1 MKFFKQVNNITG
13 WAVFL
18 VALITYTL
26 TLEATTSFW
35 DCGEFISGAYKM
47 QVVHPPGA
55 PVFLLIGRIFTLF
68 AFDDPYWIAWTVNFL
83 SGLTSAF
90 AVLFLFWI
98 TTGFARKVV
107 AKNGEP
113 TKTQTLVTIATG
125 VIAALAC
132 TFTDTIWFSAVE
144 GEVYAMSLFF
154 MMLVFWCM
162 MKWESSESDAISD
175 RWLVLIFFL
184 LGVSSGVHLLS
195 FLAIPA
201 MALIFYFKRVEKPNL
216 LGVLSSLAVGVVILG
231 FFFKGIVSKM
241 ISIIAGFELTFTND
255 AGLGYGSGFVVFAVL
270 TLVVLLGGLA
280 LSHISKENEKNAKG
294 GYLAFLSIYLFV
306 VLYIGLDKL
315 LYAVLA
321 ALAVVGIYFV
331 LKQTDSATIK
341 KIFSKRALNTL
352 FLSLIMVFMGF
363 STYFIVIIRANAD
376 TPINM
381 NRPSNVFALESYLNR
396 EQYGDRPLLYGPHYD
411 AYPIE
416 RITTG
421 KKYVPVADGSEYKF
435 IGDKFGYRFDPK
447 EEMLLPRMGSWQ
459 NDGHKVAYRDM
470 VQPDFKVV
478 SSNGTVQKI
487 FKNTTGWQS
496 ALKSAEA
503 YVNSQPD
510 AQGLKVKD
518 MITERENMSFFFSY
532 QVGVMYLRYFMWN
545 FSGRQ
550 NDLQGRFDNN
560 DGNWITGIPFIDDS
574 LIGPQDEAPDHV
586 KNNFAHNKYFLLP
599 FLLGLLGM
607 VFHFKRDPK
616 SALIVLALFMFAGV
630 LQVVYLNSPPF
641 EPRERDYTL
650 VGSFVTFCLWIGF
663 GMLAIYSAL
672 KDKVGTN
679 PALGGSF
686 LLCLIVPVLLGTQN
700 WDDHDRSE
708 RYTARDYAINY
719 LESCA
724 PNAVVFTQGD
734 NDTYPLWYVQE
745 VEGVRT
751 DVRVV
756 NLSLLGVD
764 WYVEQLNYKMNDAA
778 ALKLSHTPDKYLGSN
793 RDYVQYFAGQGVD
806 DSYKELSQVVNFIA
820 SDDARTKVQTRGG
833 ESVDFLPATKFKISV
848 DKEQIIANNVVP
860 KENYEKIVP
869 EITWDLGKGS
879 LLKND
884 LITLDIIANNL
895 WERPIYFAVSVS
907 PDAHL
912 GLTNY
917 LQLEGLSYRIVPV
930 FNNDQYT
937 GYMATDIM
945 LDNVMTKFQWGGV
958 ERKKMIDYKVKS
970 GETLASVAYDHN
982 LTVSEVKA
990 LNSLSS
996 DEVAAGQTLK
1006 LEVAR
1011 PMYMDENI
1019 LRMTMNLRSNFGRL
1033 AEKLMETGRK
1043 EDAAAVLD
1051 KCLDVLP
1058 LENVPY
1064 NLFMIKFP
1072 DIYYKVGE
1080 VEKARLVTRK
1090 MLDIFEAQFKY
1101 STETQAWD
1109 PGYQSSRGQA
1119 LAVVQELLRIATAN
1133 NDTEMKE
1140 LITERANALQSF
1152 M

>member
-1 MKFFKQVNNITG
+1 MKFFKQINNLTG

-55 PVFLLIGRIFTLF
+55 PVFLLIGRLFTLF

-98 TTGFARKVV
+98 TTGFAKKIV
-107 AKNGEP
+107 AKDGEP
-113 TKTQTLVTIATG
+113 SQLQSWVIIATG
-125 VIAALAC
+125 AIAALAC

-162 MKWESSESDAISD
+162 MKWESAEDPRYRD

-201 MALIFYFKRVEKPNL
+201 MALIYYFKRFQKPTPVGIL
-216 LGVLSSLAVGVVILG
+216 ASLAAGVVILG

-241 ISIIAGFELTFTND
+241 IGIIAGFELMFTNTF
-255 AGLGYGSGFVVFAVL
+255 GMPFGSGFTVFAII
-270 TLVVLLGGLA
+270 LVALMLAAVAYTHRNNKHDLHVAA
-280 LSHISKENEKNAKG
+280 LS
-294 GYLAFLSIYLFV
+294 FL
-306 VLYIGLDKL
+306 
-315 LYAVLA
+315 
-321 ALAVVGIYFV
+321 
-331 LKQTDSATIK
+331 
-341 KIFSKRALNTL
+341 
-352 FLSLIMVFMGF
+352 MVFMGF

-396 EQYGDRPLLYGPHYD
+396 EQYGDRPLLYGPHYN
-411 AYPIE
+411 AYPTE

-421 KKYVPVADGSEYKF
+421 KKYVPSADGSEYTY
-435 IGDKFGYRFDPK
+435 IGDKFGYKFDPK
-447 EEMLLPRMGSWQ
+447 EEMLFPRMGSWQ
-459 NDGHKVAYRDM
+459 NDGHQAAYRVM
-470 VQPDFKVV
+470 IQPDFKVV
-478 SSNGTVQKI
+478 TSGGTVKKV
-487 FKNTTGWQS
+487 FKNTKGWEDAYNNAKSYVATQADGQS
-496 ALKSAEA
+496 L
-503 YVNSQPD
+503 QI
-510 AQGLKVKD
+510 KD
-518 MITERENMSFFFSY
+518 VVTERDNWYFFFTY
-532 QVGVMYLRYFMWN
+532 QVGVMYWRYFMWN

-550 NDLQGRFDNN
+550 NDVQGRFDNN
-560 DGNWITGIPFIDDS
+560 EGKWITGIPFIDEGR
-574 LIGPQDEAPDHV
+574 IGPMDEAPDYV
-586 KNNFAHNKYFLLP
+586 KDNFAHNEYFMLP
-599 FLLGLLGM
+599 FILGLIGM
-607 VFHFKRDPK
+607 VFHFKQDPK
-616 SALIVLALFMFAGV
+616 SALIVLALFLFAGV

-663 GMLAIYSAL
+663 GVLAIYSAISE
-672 KDKVGTN
+672 KTGAK
-679 PALGGSF
+679 PAFAGVFVLSLG
-686 LLCLIVPVLLGTQN
+686 IPVLLATQN

-745 VEGVRT
+745 VEGIRT

-764 WYVEQLNYKMNDAA
+764 WYVEQLNYKMNDAP
-778 ALKLSHTPDKYLGSN
+778 ALKLSHTPDKYLGST
-793 RDYVQYFAGQGVD
+793 RDYVQHFAQND
-806 DSYKELSQVVNFIA
+806 DGSYKELLQVVNFIA
-820 SDDARTKVQTRGG
+820 SDDPRTKVQTRAG
-833 ESVDFLPATKFKISV
+833 ESVDYLPSTKFKITV
-848 DKEQIIANNVVP
+848 DRSQVMANKVVP
-860 KENYEKIVP
+860 EEYYDKIQP

-907 PDAHL
+907 PDAHM

-917 LQLEGLSYRIVPV
+917 LQLEGLSYRVVPV
-930 FNNDQYT
+930 LNTDQYT

-945 LDNVMTKFQWGGV
+945 LDNVMNKFQWGGV
-958 ERKKMIDYKVKS
+958 ERKMTINYKVKANDN
-970 GETLASVAYDHN
+970 LADIAYAHN
-982 LTVSEVKA
+982 LTVAEVKA
-990 LNSLSS
+990 MNNLSG
-996 DEVAAGQTLK
+996 DEVSAGQALK
-1006 LEVAR
+1006 LEVSK
-1011 PMYMDENI
+1011 PIYMDENI

-1033 AEKLMETGRK
+1033 AEKLLEEGRK
-1043 EDAAAVLD
+1043 EEAAAVLD

-1058 LENVPY
+1058 LQNVPY

-1072 DIYYKVGE
+1072 DVYYKAGE
-1080 VEKARLVTRK
+1080 TDKARLVTRK
-1090 MLDIFEAQFKY
+1090 MLDIYEAQFKY
-1101 STETQAWD
+1101 ATATQKWD
-1109 PGYQSSRGQA
+1109 PAYQRTRGQA
-1119 LAVVQELLRIATAN
+1119 LAVVQELLRVATAN
-1133 NDTEMKE
+1133 NDEEMKQ
-1140 LITERANALQSF
+1140 LITTRANALQNY

>member
-1 MKFFKQVNNITG
+1 MKFFKQINNITG

-107 AKNGEP
+107 AKDGEP
-113 TKTQTLVTIATG
+113 TQMQSFAIMATG
-125 VIAALAC
+125 AIAALAC

-162 MKWESSESDAISD
+162 MKWESAEDARYRD

-201 MALIFYFKRVEKPNL
+201 MALIYYFKRFNKPTPIGIL
-216 LGVLSSLAVGVVILG
+216 AALGIGVVILG

-241 ISIIAGFELTFTND
+241 ISIIAGFELAFTN
-255 AGLGYGSGFVVFAVL
+255 GLGMPYGSGFTFFAII
-270 TLVVLLGGLA
+270 LVAAMLAAVAYAHRKNKHDLHVAA
-280 LSHISKENEKNAKG
+280 LS
-294 GYLAFLSIYLFV
+294 FL
-306 VLYIGLDKL
+306 
-315 LYAVLA
+315 
-321 ALAVVGIYFV
+321 
-331 LKQTDSATIK
+331 
-341 KIFSKRALNTL
+341 
-352 FLSLIMVFMGF
+352 MVFMGF

-421 KKYVPVADGSEYKF
+421 KKYVPTADGSEYQF
-435 IGDKFGYRFDPK
+435 IGDKFGYKFDPK

-459 NDGHKVAYRDM
+459 NDAHKVAYRDM

-478 SSNGTVQKI
+478 TSNGTIKKI

-496 ALKSAEA
+496 AQQSAEA

-510 AQGLKVKD
+510 GASLKVKD
-518 MITERENMSFFFSY
+518 MISERENMSFFFKY
-532 QVGVMYLRYFMWN
+532 QVGVMYWRYFMWN

-550 NDLQGRFDNN
+550 NDVQGRFDNN
-560 DGNWITGIPFIDDS
+560 DGNWITGIPFIDEAR
-574 LIGPQDEAPDHV
+574 IGPQDEAPDYL
-586 KNNFAHNKYFLLP
+586 KNNFAHNEYFMLP
-599 FLLGLLGM
+599 FILGLIGM
-607 VFHFKRDPK
+607 FFHFKQDPK
-616 SALIVLALFMFAGV
+616 SAMIVLALFLFAGV

-663 GMLAIYSAL
+663 GMLAIYNAL
-672 KDKVGTN
+672 KDKVGN
-679 PALGGSF
+679 APALGSTF
-686 LLCLIVPVLLGTQN
+686 VLCMAVPVLLAAQN

-764 WYVEQLNYKMNDAA
+764 WYIEQLNYKMNNAP

-833 ESVDFLPATKFKISV
+833 ESVDFLPTTKLKISV
-848 DKEQIIANNVVP
+848 DKQQIIANKVVP
-860 KENYEKIVP
+860 EENYDKIVP

-917 LQLEGLSYRIVPV
+917 LQLEGLSYRVVPV

-945 LDNVMTKFQWGGV
+945 LDNVMNKFQWGGV
-958 ERKKMIDYKVKS
+958 ERKKTIDYKVRS
-970 GETLASVAYDHN
+970 GETLADVAYNHN

-990 LNSLSS
+990 MNNLSS
-996 DEVAAGQTLK
+996 DEVSAGQTLK

-1033 AEKLMETGRK
+1033 AEKLMEQDRK

-1080 VEKARLVTRK
+1080 TEKARLVTRK

-1101 STETQAWD
+1101 ATETQDWD
-1109 PGYQSSRGQA
+1109 PGYQRTRGQA
-1119 LAVVQELLRIATAN
+1119 LAVVQELLRIATSN
-1133 NDTEMKE
+1133 NDEEMKQ